1 MIYLYPIVPDH
12 SLLAFIFC
20 AVMDVLI
27 FQSGPDVCA
36 ITLAS
41 HSMVLFPGN
50 LGDGAG
56 LGFTLKATGDM
67 GVGGS
72 LGGAVS
78 GYSTLRVARPMF
90 VAVLKIFASFCG
102 YYCCVSLTFS
112 NGASWWVFCSA
123 WVSFCDAVVSDY
135 SAIFFAYRCG
145 LEIILRCRDS
155 ILFLYKKIE
164 TIAHVVLYCWTKL
177 PSIHTI

>member
-27 FQSGPDVCA
+27 FQSGPDGCA
-36 ITLAS
+36 ITLVS

-56 LGFTLKATGDM
+56 LGFTLKSTVDM

-90 VAVLKIFASFCG
+90 VAVLKISASFCG

-123 WVSFCDAVVSDY
+123 WVSFFPAGVASSDVD
-135 SAIFFAYRCG
+135 IFG
-145 LEIILRCRDS
+145 IS
-155 ILFLYKKIE
+155 
-164 TIAHVVLYCWTKL
+164 T
-177 PSIHTI
+177 